1 MLSANLAAQT
11 YCELETNLSSAPD
24 FPRWAKLGS
33 LASSALIAEA
43 RLTPKPALV
52 DQRGSGAHADL
63 NLDLMISSAH
73 ALEPFFQ
80 EMARISLGAALSTRL
95 REQLASCG
103 RQAEISMYLATGGSN
118 SHRGSIWCMGLLVAS
133 AAMLSDTASPE
144 EIAQNAAS
152 IAVIDDRYAP
162 KEKSHG
168 SLVKQTYGVRGA
180 RAEAEDG
187 FPHITKIALPH
198 LRQKRLNGATET
210 SARLDALM
218 SIMAELDDTCLLYRG
233 GMEALLVAKTAA
245 KDVLALGGSSSSA
258 GMARLF
264 QLDFDLLKL
273 RSSPGG
279 SADLL
284 AATLF
289 LDSLSLTELS
299 NGNA

>member
-1 MLSANLAAQT
+1 MLSANLAAPT
-11 YCELETNLSSAPD
+11 YCELSTNLSSAAD
-24 FPRWAKLGS
+24 FPRWAKLGA

-63 NLDLMISSAH
+63 NLDLMINSAH

-80 EMARISLGAALSTRL
+80 EMARISSGATVSTRL
-95 REQLASCG
+95 REQLGSCG

-118 SHRGSIWCMGLLVAS
+118 SHRGAIWCMGLLVAS
-133 AAMLSDTASPE
+133 AAICDESASPE
-144 EIAQNAAS
+144 KIAEIAAS
-152 IAVIDDRYAP
+152 IAVLDDRYAA

-168 SLVKQTYGVRGA
+168 FLVKQTYGVRGA

-187 FPHITKIALPH
+187 FPHIIKTALPH
-198 LRQKRLNGATET
+198 LRQKRLNGVSET
-210 SARLDALM
+210 SARLDTLM

-233 GMEALLVAKTAA
+233 GMEALCLAKSAA
-245 KDVLALGGSSSSA
+245 KDVLALGGSSCSA

-264 QLDFDLLKL
+264 QLDSDLLKL